1 MSHEANSDTTVG
13 SAASTTT
20 TVNVPKSKQFA
31 QLIKG
36 RDIFEH
42 QASLPMLKKE
52 GRQKK
57 STLCGGIFS
66 IVAIVLYSMY
76 SYNNVSKL
84 WNKNYD
90 DY

>member
-1 MSHEANSDTTVG
+1 MSTKKLTE
-13 SAASTTT
+13 
-20 TVNVPKSKQFA
+20 Q
-31 QLIKG
+31 IKK

-66 IVAIVLYSMY
+66 IIAIVIYLLYSTV
-76 SYNNVSKL
+76 NVMKL
-84 WNKNYD
+84 FNANYD